1 MPDIDSAETT
11 RDMPLGR
18 RRDYVPCAEPG
29 SRLPH
34 MYVKALSNL
43 SSQVSSIIVDCIC
56 FV

>member
-1 MPDIDSAETT
+1 MPDIDGAETT

-43 SSQVSSIIVDCIC
+43 SSQVSPIIVDCIC